1 MARVQTGRPAAGRIY
16 LYIYYGGGEIVAVSF
31 SPIANDNKQWLGIA
45 EREMAVIVFPRLEFF
60 SFRRPALSAPIHRQ
74 R

>member
-45 EREMAVIVFPRLEFF
+45 EREKWP
-60 SFRRPALSAPIHRQ
+60 
-74 R
+74 